1 MRIISNNSSIS
12 LFQKSFSPRRC
23 HRRRRWVEGGQRWRL
38 PPLPTLMWV
47 QEEGA
52 DGGTGPRAI
61 IGAAINR
68 RTSHKSRLLGART
81 SHQSRGAAPMIS
93 IANADVSARGRS
105 RWWDRAPCRYSRGD
119 HRISQRENEMEIHV
133 ITFFNTFMVEKWSL
147 TLGFIKTKEGYI
159 SCMQFSAATAHGSK
173 DSFSYQFSSINL
185 TKCTYHWF

>member
-1 MRIISNNSSIS
+1 MSGRGTALTAASIANADVS
-12 LFQKSFSPRRC
+12 ARGRSRWWDRSPSRYSR
-23 HRRRRWVEGGQRWRL
+23 HL
-38 PPLPTLMWV
+38 
-47 QEEGA
+47 
-52 DGGTGPRAI
+52 
-61 IGAAINR
+61 GAAINR

-93 IANADVSARGRS
+93 VANADVSARGRS
-105 RWWDRAPCRYSRGD
+105 RWWDRAPCRYSQGD

-159 SCMQFSAATAHGSK
+159 SYMQFSAATAHGSK

-185 TKCTYHWF
+185 TKCTYH

>member
-38 PPLPTLMWV
+38 PPLPTPMWV

-52 DGGTGPRAI
+52 DGGTGPRAV

-93 IANADVSARGRS
+93 VANADVSARGRS

-159 SCMQFSAATAHGSK
+159 SCMLLL
-173 DSFSYQFSSINL
+173 I
-185 TKCTYHWF
+185 W